1 MMRYCACLL
10 AISTLPVFAQS
21 TDIQHEAAIGFS
33 DVRDGDDVFIGAAYR
48 YYFET
53 VSIDEQ
59 PWSISPYLQRTSNV
73 SVDYFG
79 VDNVDNFNVKG
90 EWFYSDALVIRGR
103 YGRLTNDGL
112 YFEDTFNRFGIEL
125 STFANDNWEYGAG
138 IEYFDLTEKYLA
150 SAEPY
155 ARGERSESEFSYSV
169 FARYNSFGSRAGK
182 FTPGWDTKLKGT
194 QFDGEFSIELDSDY
208 YFRPDWSVGVSYI
221 HESND
226 VIGSDNVIELG
237 THYWFNPHA
246 SVEFGLG
253 YDTDESQLGSATL
266 LGTFRF

>member
-1 MMRYCACLL
+1 MRYCACLL

-48 YYFET
+48 YYFES

-125 STFANDNWEYGAG
+125 STFANDNWRE
-138 IEYFDLTEKYLA
+138 I
-150 SAEPY
+150 
-155 ARGERSESEFSYSV
+155 
-169 FARYNSFGSRAGK
+169 
-182 FTPGWDTKLKGT
+182 
-194 QFDGEFSIELDSDY
+194 
-208 YFRPDWSVGVSYI
+208 
-221 HESND
+221 
-226 VIGSDNVIELG
+226 
-237 THYWFNPHA
+237 
-246 SVEFGLG
+246 
-253 YDTDESQLGSATL
+253 
-266 LGTFRF
+266 